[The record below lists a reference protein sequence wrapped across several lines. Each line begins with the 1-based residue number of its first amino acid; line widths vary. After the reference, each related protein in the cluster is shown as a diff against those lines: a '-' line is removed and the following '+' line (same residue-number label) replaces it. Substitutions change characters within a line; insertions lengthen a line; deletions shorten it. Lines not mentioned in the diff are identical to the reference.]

1 MGVPL
6 ITSNPGSRR
15 SPSLVHS
22 VVCPPVIW
30 SPVGA
35 SSLFHPLMRR
45 MQLYEL
51 SQRFKIGFQHF
62 QAAPLIAWASPV
74 VAVDA
79 ADKNLAIVVDLR

>member
-1 MGVPL
+1 
-6 ITSNPGSRR
+6 
-15 SPSLVHS
+15 
-22 VVCPPVIW
+22 
-30 SPVGA
+30 
-35 SSLFHPLMRR
+35 MRR

>member
-1 MGVPL
+1 
-6 ITSNPGSRR
+6 
-15 SPSLVHS
+15 
-22 VVCPPVIW
+22 
-30 SPVGA
+30 
-35 SSLFHPLMRR
+35 MRR

-79 ADKNLAIVVDLR
+79 ADKNLAMVVDLRSGEPAGGTGLHYEPPPNVRPIR

>member
-15 SPSLVHS
+15 SPSLVPP

-51 SQRFKIGFQHF
+51 SQRF
-62 QAAPLIAWASPV
+62 
-74 VAVDA
+74 
-79 ADKNLAIVVDLR
+79 NLGLMGYACCQEIVRWRTI